1 MLASREMRA
10 IRELPIAAPLVL
22 AGAALF
28 LGGGPGDGSIPWLGG
43 GALLACLLLLWLR
56 GASGGALA
64 VAPLY
69 LLAAWCAVSIG
80 WSWLPDA
87 SWSYANRTLVY
98 ALVATVGLWAAG
110 RTRALA
116 LGLAALLGAVLC
128 WTLLG
133 KVIPPVYDYGSI
145 FVNAR
150 LKGPIGLW
158 NQVAL
163 AADYAIVLALWRRGR
178 SGTLLAYVAV
188 VSLLLTYSR
197 GGILTLVVVGAAWFV
212 LADERMESAAT
223 LVAAAVPAAVVV
235 GIAFLLPGI
244 TKDHQ
249 PLHVRWRDGIVF
261 GLLLLAGAGVSL
273 ALERLP
279 RPRDTPRL
287 RRGAIAAGVLV
298 AAAAIAAIAVRGIGS
313 GAVSNSGSR
322 FTSTSSNFRFTWWSQ
337 AWRGF
342 EHHVLLGTGAGSF
355 QLLNQLYRKTYL
367 DSTIEPHNLPLQFL
381 AELGIVGL
389 ALLVLAVV
397 LLARPSLHRRG
408 HELALALFLP
418 AFLVHALVD
427 VDWDFLAVSVPAFVA
442 AGALAGRP
450 AARRASVFELMPAA
464 GVALLLFAALLLP
477 WLAGR
482 WVNDAYGA
490 SAKRSVVLARRA
502 HSVDPL
508 ILDPY
513 WQQAEAAATPRD
525 AYAWYLAAIRRQPRN
540 PQSWLAAGLFAER
553 VGCPYQAWTNLEQY
567 VTLDPNARPDEGGDD
582 YNRMLKLVNAR
593 KYTC

>member
-1 MLASREMRA
+1 MRA
-10 IRELPIAAPLVL
+10 IRELPIVASLGL

-43 GALLACLLLLWLR
+43 GALLAVLVLLALR
-56 GASGGALA
+56 GLPGGALS

-69 LLAAWCAVSIG
+69 LLAGWCALSIV
-80 WSWLPDA
+80 WSWLPDR
-87 SWSYANRTLVY
+87 SWDYANRALVY

-128 WTLLG
+128 WSLLG
-133 KVIPPVYDYGSI
+133 KVIPPVYDYGSP
-145 FVNAR
+145 FVTAR

-163 AADYAIVLALWRRGR
+163 AADYAVVLALWRRGR
-178 SGTLLAYVAV
+178 SGTLLAYAAVAA
-188 VSLLLTYSR
+188 LLLTYSR
-197 GGILTLVVVGAAWFV
+197 GGILTALVAGAAWFV
-212 LADERMESAAT
+212 LADERLESAAA

-261 GLLLLAGAGVSL
+261 GLLLLAGAGVAL
-273 ALERLP
+273 LLERLP

-287 RRGAIAAGVLV
+287 RRAAIAAGVAV
-298 AAAAIAAIAVRGIGS
+298 AVAGVVFLAVRGIGS
-313 GAVSNSGSR
+313 GTVSNGGGR
-322 FTSTSSNFRFTWWSQ
+322 LASTSSNFRFTWWSQ

-355 QLLNQLYRKTYL
+355 GLVNQLYRTTYL
-367 DSTIEPHNLPLQFL
+367 DSTIEPHNLPLQL
-381 AELGIVGL
+381 LSELGIVGL
-389 ALLVLAVV
+389 ALLALAVAMLV
-397 LLARPSLHRRG
+397 RPSLHRRG
-408 HELALALFLP
+408 HELALALLLP

-427 VDWDFLAVSVPAFVA
+427 VDWDFLAVAVPAFVA

-450 AARRASVFELMPAA
+450 AARRASVFELMPAV

-477 WLAGR
+477 WLANR
-482 WVNDAYGA
+482 WVDDAYGA

-502 HSVDPL
+502 HSADPL
-508 ILDPY
+508 LLDPY
-513 WQQAEAAATPRD
+513 WLQALAAATPRD
-525 AYAWYLAAIRRQPRN
+525 AYAWYLAATRRQPHN
-540 PQSWLAAGLFAER
+540 PQSWLSAGLFAER

-567 VTLDPNARPDEGGDD
+567 VTLDPNARPDEGGND
-582 YNRMLKLVNAR
+582 YNRMLKRVNER
-593 KYTC
+593 RYTC